1 MFIVAQILRRQSTHV
16 LACAYDAPDTWLSMA
31 SSRILGWDSH
41 YLPDQEPD
49 SAQLGNMRLVVMG
62 QRLEKRADEGLFG
75 SYVG

>member
-1 MFIVAQILRRQSTHV
+1 
-16 LACAYDAPDTWLSMA
+16 MA

-49 SAQLGNMRLVVMG
+49 FAQLGKMRLVVMG
-62 QRLEKRADEGLFG
+62 QRLEKRPDKGLFG